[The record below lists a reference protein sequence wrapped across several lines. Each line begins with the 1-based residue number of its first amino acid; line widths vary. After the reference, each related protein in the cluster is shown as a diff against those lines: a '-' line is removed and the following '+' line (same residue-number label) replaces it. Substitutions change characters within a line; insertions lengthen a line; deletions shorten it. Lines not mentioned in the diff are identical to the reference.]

1 MPDEYEYVS
10 QPPEFENLVKSQSQD
25 FFPPNA
31 DIAWMMKLIETK
43 LDDTSLPEDIKKSM
57 ATDMSIYITTAG
69 MTNITKGQVMEFV
82 NGFKEVWYRYVIFKI
97 KKKYRPE
104 LYYAFGLL
112 RELLIMNLNK
122 SVTGWQGDHVFEKR
136 TTYDILQKRKDI
148 TDKVKGFFFKKK
160 VKTTERE
167 EVES

>member
-1 MPDEYEYVS
+1 MSEGFAVPPPD
-10 QPPEFENLVKSQSQD
+10 FEHSIQSD
-25 FFPPNA
+25 SSFFPPNA
-31 DIAWMMKLIETK
+31 ETAWMLKLIETK

-57 ATDMSIYITTAG
+57 AKDMSIYITTAG
-69 MTNITKGQVMEFV
+69 MTHITRGQVMEFV

-104 LYYAFGLL
+104 LYYAFGFL
-112 RELLIMNLNK
+112 REMLIMNLNK
-122 SVTGWQGDHVFEKR
+122 SIEGWQGDHVYERR
-136 TTYDILQKRKDI
+136 TTMDITQKRKDLS
-148 TDKVKGFFFKKK
+148 DKVKGWFFKKK